1 MKKKIILGI
10 SFIIVIFSIIY
21 FFYSK
26 SEYKKNLLKMEKVEL
41 IEKKKIE
48 LIEEKIE
55 SANIIQDVSYSAK
68 DTKGNEYF
76 LKASEGTIDQ
86 NQSNFIFLKSV
97 KGVINLK
104 DYELMS
110 TSIVA
115 TKLPTDPDAGS
126 YTNPIMV
133 SCGSTMTAAITA
145 NGKAYI
151 WGSGLPQGQ
160 IRLPQLIPLKSNIS
174 VKQISC
180 GLSHVGFVTHDGQCY
195 TWGNGDN
202 GGPHHGAH

>member
-1 MKKKIILGI
+1 MKKKIFLGI

-26 SEYKKNLLKMEKVEL
+26 SGYKKNLLKMEKVEL

-97 KGVINLK
+97 KGIINLK
-104 DYELMS
+104 DYELIEISSNFGKYNINNYDTIFSKNVVISYLDNKIKGDYLDFSLDKKLM
-110 TSIVA
+110 IVSKDVTIKNNKNSLSA
-115 TKLPTDPDAGS
+115 DVIEVNIETKD
-126 YTNPIMV
+126 
-133 SCGSTMTAAITA
+133 
-145 NGKAYI
+145 
-151 WGSGLPQGQ
+151 
-160 IRLPQLIPLKSNIS
+160 LKIFMYEEDKKINF
-174 VKQISC
+174 KRM
-180 GLSHVGFVTHDGQCY
+180 
-195 TWGNGDN
+195 N
-202 GGPHHGAH
+202 

>member
-1 MKKKIILGI
+1 MKKKIFLGI
-10 SFIIVIFSIIY
+10 SFVIVIFSIIY

-26 SEYKKNLLKMEKVEL
+26 SGSKKNLLKTGKVEL
-41 IEKKKIE
+41 IEKKNIE

-104 DYELMS
+104 DYELIEISSNFGKYNINNYDTIFSKNVVISYLDNKIKGDYLDFSLDKKLM
-110 TSIVA
+110 IVSKDVTIKNNKNSLSA
-115 TKLPTDPDAGS
+115 DVIEVNIETKD
-126 YTNPIMV
+126 
-133 SCGSTMTAAITA
+133 
-145 NGKAYI
+145 
-151 WGSGLPQGQ
+151 
-160 IRLPQLIPLKSNIS
+160 LKIFMYEEDKKVNF
-174 VKQISC
+174 KN
-180 GLSHVGFVTHDGQCY
+180 L
-195 TWGNGDN
+195 N
-202 GGPHHGAH
+202 